1 MRVKTLLDVPG
12 DMVQRAIIF
21 ASPTGNRPAEDEGT
35 FVPFCLELVED
46 SSNSE
51 PPTPGDW
58 LSHFTLV
65 VPSTAECLKGLRDA
79 GHRNLI
85 DDPLAAVIPI
95 RSSSSHGGQS
105 TQDIVAVV
113 RDLDNYRWRIMEM
126 QRAPPGAERLC
137 TVALRVTSM
146 ERSLAWYSSV
156 LGTRQQGEYV
166 APRPPEYRTALVGF
180 GPELLVPQIELRQID
195 PPPQKRGTGFLRL
208 VVSSSAL
215 DETKKALEEVEQEYE
230 LVELGSVWSAVGPP
244 DAGLRL
250 WDPDGWEIVLVEG
263 RI

>member
-1 MRVKTLLDVPG
+1 M
-12 DMVQRAIIF
+12 
-21 ASPTGNRPAEDEGT
+21 
-35 FVPFCLELVED
+35 
-46 SSNSE
+46 
-51 PPTPGDW
+51 
-58 LSHFTLV
+58 
-65 VPSTAECLKGLRDA
+65 
-79 GHRNLI
+79 
-85 DDPLAAVIPI
+85 
-95 RSSSSHGGQS
+95 
-105 TQDIVAVV
+105 
-113 RDLDNYRWRIMEM
+113 
-126 QRAPPGAERLC
+126 
-137 TVALRVTSM
+137 
-146 ERSLAWYSSV
+146 
-156 LGTRQQGEYV
+156 